1 MAVLGWKMAQLMS
14 GSGSAE
20 IQSTRNLEE
29 MAEYLR
35 DMLLERH
42 ASADAAL
49 LAEALQSIERQ
60 LIRPSL
66 TSSEKRP
73 AA

>member
-1 MAVLGWKMAQLMS
+1 MAVLESQMRELVSDTECVQA
-14 GSGSAE
+14 
-20 IQSTRNLEE
+20 QSTRNLTE

-42 ASADAAL
+42 AGADAAL
-49 LAEALQSIERQ
+49 LAEALESIERR

-66 TSSEKRP
+66 TSSERCP